1 MVHQYSLLIRGG
13 DKNYDLLFFFNSSQK
28 LGRKATI
35 ESGQAKR
42 RKIKDFLSCILA
54 KGKLFHL

>member
-1 MVHQYSLLIRGG
+1 MIY
-13 DKNYDLLFFFNSSQK
+13 YFFFNSSQK
-28 LGRKATI
+28 LGRKATKDP
-35 ESGQAKR
+35 GQAKR